1 VKEIENIE
9 EEANKAVKENAIHSG
24 FAP

>member
-9 EEANKAVKENAIHSG
+9 EEANKAVKESAIHSG